1 MAWFGKKKEKK
12 PTIPDEMSPLEAVTH
27 LFAAVQLSDQQ
38 TGYEERESWLKAIS
52 EMFPDFSQERAE
64 NYINDAYKALNQ
76 KKGTSRTQ
84 YTIAVLNRIK
94 NLLDDGQITEI
105 GPRISHLIK
114 ADGIIMSAEMEISQL
129 IESHLGISIHL
140 EEE

>member
-1 MAWFGKKKEKK
+1 MAWFGKREKK
-12 PTIPDEMSPLEAVTH
+12 DSIVPDEMSPLEAVTH

-52 EMFPDFSQERAE
+52 ELFPDFSEERAG
-64 NYINDAYKALNQ
+64 NYIYDAYKVLNQ

-84 YTIAVLNRIK
+84 YIIAVLNRIK
-94 NLLDDGQITEI
+94 NILNDGQITEI

-129 IESHLGISIHL
+129 IESHLGISINI
-140 EEE
+140 EDE

>member
-1 MAWFGKKKEKK
+1 MAWFGKRGKKDS
-12 PTIPDEMSPLEAVTH
+12 IVPDEMSPLEAVTH

-52 EMFPDFSQERAE
+52 ELFPDFSEERAG
-64 NYINDAYKALNQ
+64 NYINDAYKVLNQ
-76 KKGTSRTQ
+76 KKGTSRTR
-84 YTIAVLNRIK
+84 YIIAVLNRIK
-94 NLLDDGQITEI
+94 NILDDGQITEI

-129 IESHLGISIHL
+129 IESHLGISINI
-140 EEE
+140 EDE

>member
-12 PTIPDEMSPLEAVTH
+12 PTFPEEMSPLEAVTH

-38 TGYEERESWLKAIS
+38 TGYEERKSWLKAIS
-52 EMFPDFSQERAE
+52 ELFPDFSQERAE
-64 NYINDAYKALNQ
+64 NYINDAYKVLN
-76 KKGTSRTQ
+76 KIKGTSRRQ

-105 GPRISHLIK
+105 GPKISHLIK

-129 IESHLGISIHL
+129 IESHLGISIYI
-140 EEE
+140 EDE

>member
-1 MAWFGKKKEKK
+1 MVWFGKRGKKDS
-12 PTIPDEMSPLEAVTH
+12 IVPDEMSPLEAVTH

-129 IESHLGISIHL
+129 IESHLGISIHI
-140 EEE
+140 EDE

>member
-1 MAWFGKKKEKK
+1 LAWFGKRGKEDS
-12 PTIPDEMSPLEAVTH
+12 IHPDEMSPLEAVTH

-52 EMFPDFSQERAE
+52 ELFPDFSEERAE
-64 NYINDAYKALNQ
+64 NYINDAYKVLNQ

-84 YTIAVLNRIK
+84 YIIAVLNRIK
-94 NLLDDGQITEI
+94 NILNDGQITEI
-105 GPRISHLIK
+105 GPRITHLIK

-129 IESHLGISIHL
+129 IESHLGISINI
-140 EEE
+140 EDE